1 MLLTSEEKRICQKY
15 SKRDADGKVHCF
27 ECPLTIGKN
36 EYDYL
41 CKANSVYNQ
50 ITNEWELDIYQYDED
65 EEEQA

>member
-1 MLLTSEEKRICQKY
+1 MQLTPEEKEICQKY
-15 SKRDADGKVHCF
+15 SKRGADGKVHCF
-27 ECPLTIGKN
+27 ECPLAIGEN